1 MPSAIP
7 VSLADVQATEFS
19 NLPYGEYLGEVDILK
34 YKEATETAGA
44 KLQITYVVIDGDQI
58 NRKSTEFRP
67 LSEKSYGFLKA
78 FFNKFGFTEEDYA
91 DPSFLDYDED
101 TMEIIGPAAEILG
114 AQVIFRVKAQGKK
127 RGTDEDFVVTE
138 LVRVEE
144 MSGQAV
150 TRETV
155 EPQVA
160 EAAAE
165 LDQEAAALEASAA
178 GGVTGTLE
186 AAEAVRPA
194 RRTAQPAPSVA
205 KAAQRPPRRS
215 LR

>member
-7 VSLADVQATEFS
+7 VSLADVSATEFS
-19 NLPYGEYLGEVDILK
+19 NLPYGEYLGEVDVLK
-34 YKEATETAGA
+34 FKPATETAGP
-44 KLQITYVVIDGDQI
+44 KLQITYVVIDGPEI

-78 FFNKFGFTEEDYA
+78 FFNKFGFTEDDYKDEA
-91 DPSFLDYDED
+91 FLDYDED
-101 TMEIIGPAAEILG
+101 TMEIVGTASEILG

-144 MSGQAV
+144 MGGQPV
-150 TRETV
+150 
-155 EPQVA
+155 QH
-160 EAAAE
+160 EAA
-165 LDQEAAALEASAA
+165 DQETAQAAAALDQQAVAAEESAA
-178 GGVTGTLE
+178 GAVE
-186 AAEAVRPA
+186 APAVRRTA
-194 RRTAQPAPSVA
+194 RPAQPAPTVA
-205 KAAQRPPRRS
+205 KAAPQRPQRRQ